1 MIKRDL
7 NAWNFVENKPK
18 KKRNI
23 ISDYP
28 VDGGTLVYDGHM
40 EWTTTVTD
48 HNIIQLGYNNEGLRI
63 DNSNT
68 VTISDL
74 VVVGSADIP
83 PSQGQLRYNTEN
95 QTTEAY
101 VDGEWL
107 ELGPLTHY
115 PLPRESKWDRFRN
128 FFRDLLA

>member
-28 VDGGTLVYDGHM
+28 VDGGTLVFGQNNWVSD
-40 EWTTTVTD
+40 VTD
-48 HNIIQLGYNNEGLRI
+48 SNIVLGY
-63 DNSNT
+63 DNGGIVVGHNNT

-74 VVVGSADIP
+74 VVAGSADIP
-83 PSQGQLRYNTEN
+83 PTQGQLRYNTEN

-101 VDGEWL
+101 VNGEWL
-107 ELGPLTHY
+107 ELGPITHY
-115 PLPRESKWDRFRN
+115 PLPRESKWDRFKQFIRKI
-128 FFRDLLA
+128 LA